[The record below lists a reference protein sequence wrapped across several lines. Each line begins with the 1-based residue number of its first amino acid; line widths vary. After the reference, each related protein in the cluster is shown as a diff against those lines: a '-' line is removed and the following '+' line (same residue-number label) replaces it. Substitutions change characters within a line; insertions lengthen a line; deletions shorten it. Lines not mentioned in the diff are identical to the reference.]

1 MPVRVVLPPAV
12 EDEIEAIGDYIAQ
25 DNPAAAKRLMEK
37 LHLRCKSLEHSPHRG
52 KPYGDRYRGI
62 REGSY
67 VIIYRTEEADSET
80 LAIIVTVIH
89 GARDIQRI
97 LGL

>member
-1 MPVRVVLPPAV
+1 M
-12 EDEIEAIGDYIAQ
+12 
-25 DNPAAAKRLMEK
+25 RLMEN
-37 LHLRCKSLEHSPHRG
+37 LYQRCESLEHSPLRG

-67 VIIYRTEEADSET
+67 VIIYRTEEADNET

-89 GARDIQRI
+89 DARDIQRM